1 MNFLHFLNLPATRY
15 HLQTIPQPP
24 PRIRLHLV
32 FLLPRG
38 FPMPDQAFYLD
49 AFKRIM
55 GFRSDYRLAAYWGI
69 CRSAVSQYRS
79 GRRRLPLLR
88 LVEIAQAVG
97 ADPLELL
104 LSLEYPRAKADDRAA
119 LKSLYFGLL
128 AKSAGARMGLCASG
142 AVPVRSGC
150 FADVKKA
157 A

>member
-1 MNFLHFLNLPATRY
+1 
-15 HLQTIPQPP
+15 
-24 PRIRLHLV
+24 
-32 FLLPRG
+32 
-38 FPMPDQAFYLD
+38 MPDQAFYLD

-55 GFRSDYRLAAYWGI
+55 GFRSDYRLAAHWGI
-69 CRSAVSQYRS
+69 CRATVSQYRK
-79 GRRRLPLLR
+79 GRLRLPLLR
-88 LVEIAQAVG
+88 LVEIAQALG

-104 LSLEYPRAKADDRAA
+104 LSLEYPKAKSADRAA

-150 FADVKKA
+150 FADVIKA